1 MDVFYTGCMNM
12 PVPLTPA
19 VVSPVRRGHKKETT
33 CGFLLLVN
41 LPLSLRGHGENRRDE
56 TAPKRGTAEDFFFRW
71 GSTVCSHSP
80 AYTQCQI
87 LCCYTCGSVSAG
99 ATYPC
104 RATLWHVVTEGT
116 CEFRYSLQ
124 FIFVGPVYHNTL
136 TNCAALL
143 SPRGPSLA
151 LRTIHLVPHPA

>member
-1 MDVFYTGCMNM
+1 MYEYASSADSSDGVAC
-12 PVPLTPA
+12 PA
-19 VVSPVRRGHKKETT
+19 RARRKSERRDRSEKGNGR
-33 CGFLLLVN
+33 GFF
-41 LPLSLRGHGENRRDE
+41 LPL
-56 TAPKRGTAEDFFFRW
+56 

-151 LRTIHLVPHPA
+151 LRAIHLVPHSALIIPHV